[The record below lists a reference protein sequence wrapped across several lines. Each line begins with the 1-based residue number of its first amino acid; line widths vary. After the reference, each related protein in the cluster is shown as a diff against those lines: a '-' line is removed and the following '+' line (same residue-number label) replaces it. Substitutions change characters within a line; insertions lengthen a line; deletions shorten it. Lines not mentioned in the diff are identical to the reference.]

1 MYPLNRFSRQ
11 YTLVLLL
18 LFTFNGSS
26 TDFPIRVSSN
36 GRYFVDRQHH
46 PFFLQ
51 SDTPWSLFVA
61 LDTAE
66 VRQYLSNRKQMGFN
80 TITVNLIEHFF
91 NGETLA
97 YPEASR
103 NRAGESP
110 FTGSLADGLADFS
123 TPNEMYFRHVD
134 MVLKLALQYDFLV
147 MMTPAYMGYDAPG
160 LQEGWYNEV
169 LANGATR
176 CFEYGKFLGKRYAG
190 IPNILW
196 IMDGDRNPDSL
207 SRPLIAEIVRGIQAF
222 DTNHLFTAH
231 CHPTNSSR
239 DQWEGAPWLDFNCVY
254 TYDFQPGN
262 TTVHEQCLRSY
273 TTNPVMPTILFETN
287 YENEHN
293 ANALKIRAQMYWGW
307 LCSGAGQQFGNLPIW
322 RFGEGWQE
330 AMHWQGSYDASLM
343 KRLVDSRK
351 WYTLV
356 PDYLHKAVFEG
367 YGSKETYVS
376 AALSENGETLIAYL
390 PVGTTI
396 GVDLSMISGNRV
408 VAWWFNPRN
417 GLAHKVGE
425 YPQKGRMQFTPP
437 DTKDWVLVLD
447 DGEKEMGVPG
457 QLTIPIKS
465 TPR

>member
-1 MYPLNRFSRQ
+1 MHPLNQFLKQ
-11 YTLVLLL
+11 YLPVMLL
-18 LFTFNGSS
+18 LFIAFNGAS
-26 TDFPIRVSSN
+26 TEFPIHVSSN
-36 GRYFVDRQHH
+36 GRYFVDQQNR
-46 PFFLQ
+46 PIFLQ

-80 TITVNLIEHFF
+80 TLTVNLIEHWF

-97 YPEASR
+97 FPEACR
-103 NRAGESP
+103 NRAGDVP
-110 FTGSLADGLADFS
+110 FTGSLEGGLADLT
-123 TPNEMYFRHVD
+123 TPNEAYFSHVD
-134 MVLKLALQYDFLV
+134 QVLKLALQYDFLV
-147 MMTPAYMGYDAPG
+147 MMTPAYMGYAAEG
-160 LQEGWYNEV
+160 LQEGWYREV
-169 LANGATR
+169 VANGTAR
-176 CFEYGKFLGKRYAG
+176 CYEYGKFLGKRYAG
-190 IPNILW
+190 VPNIVW

-207 SRPLIAEIVRGIQAF
+207 SRPLIAEIVRGIRES
-222 DTNHLFTAH
+222 DRNHLFTAH

-239 DQWEGAPWLDFNCVY
+239 DQWEGTPWLNFNCVY
-254 TYDFQPGN
+254 TYDFQPGA

-273 TTNPVMPTILFETN
+273 TASPVMPTFLFETN

-307 LCSGAGQQFGNLPIW
+307 LCSVAGQQFGNLPIW

-330 AMHWQGSYDASLM
+330 AMQWQGSYDASLM

-367 YGSKETYVS
+367 YGSKEAYVA

-396 GVDLSMISGNRV
+396 GVDLSVVSGNRI
-408 VAWWFNPRN
+408 VASWFNPRN
-417 GLAHKVGE
+417 GLAQKAGE
-425 YPQKGRMQFTPP
+425 YTQKGRMQFTAP
-437 DTKDWVLVLD
+437 DAKDWVLVVD
-447 DGEKEMGVPG
+447 DAAQDFGFPG
-457 QLTIPIKS
+457 GN
-465 TPR
+465 R